1 MKGGS
6 GMVITMKPQRTS
18 TRFPTPMIAFLSL
31 VLVFGLLGCS
41 SIVKSKQPDPDWVD
55 SYASVEEMAE
65 ASDVI
70 ILAEVAKQTTQIRTD
85 VVFTMSESKI
95 LKTYKP
101 SDKPYSKIEVLQT
114 GGKSGNLVTDP
125 IEGVLMLQ
133 KDKTY
138 LLFLKETDEG
148 HYLIMGGIQGAAWVF
163 DQFIY
168 FPDNNA
174 FEDNPLDR
182 LSIDQIE
189 SVLSNKLAK

>member
-6 GMVITMKPQRTS
+6 GMVITRKPQRALS
-18 TRFPTPMIAFLSL
+18 RFPTPMIEFLSIVL
-31 VLVFGLLGCS
+31 VLGLLGCS
-41 SIVKSKQPDPDWVD
+41 SIQQSKQPDPDWVD
-55 SYASVEEMAE
+55 SYASLEEMAE

-70 ILAEVAKQTTQIRTD
+70 MLADVAKQTTQIRTD
-85 VVFTMSESKI
+85 VVFTMSETKI

-101 SDKPYSKIEVLQT
+101 SDKPYSKIVVLQT

-125 IEGVLMLQ
+125 IDGVLMLQ

-138 LLFLKETDEG
+138 LLFLKKTDEG
-148 HYLIMGGIQGAAWVF
+148 HYLIMGGIQGAATVI

-168 FPDNNA
+168 FPDNGA
-174 FEDNPLDR
+174 FEDNPLDG